1 MLRVLAQVAAD
12 AHFYHRLTTFG
23 QHAASWRVL
32 LTAFRS
38 RGLWLL
44 TAHRIG
50 YFTTTRRNLG
60 SLKWWLARVLE
71 MPAYYLAKIRCKSEM
86 LGDCELEGP
95 VYLPDGGYL
104 MCGAE
109 RVGAGSLIHNHVTI
123 GFGVADG
130 NVQRPRIGREVWI
143 GPGCIIAGDL
153 EVGDGA
159 TLLPGTYLTYSVP
172 PRSVIRG
179 NPGRIIQRG
188 YDNTRLRQSREV
200 VYALPDADDS

>member
-12 AHFYHRLTTFG
+12 AHFYHRLASIG
-23 QHAASWRVL
+23 QHTTSFRVL
-32 LTAFRS
+32 ATMLRS

-44 TAHRIG
+44 AAHRIA
-50 YFTTTRRNLG
+50 YFSTTRRDLR
-60 SLKWWLARVLE
+60 SLKWWFARTLE
-71 MPAYYLAKIRCKSEM
+71 TPAHYLAKIRCKSEM

-130 NVQRPRIGREVWI
+130 NVQRPRIGRNVWI
-143 GPGCIIAGDL
+143 GPDCIIAGDL
-153 EVGDGA
+153 VVGDGA

-172 PRSVIRG
+172 PESVVQG
-179 NPGRIIQRG
+179 NPGRIIRRG
-188 YDNTRLRQSREV
+188 YDNTLLRQSRDV
-200 VYALPDADDS
+200 VYTLPDDEG